1 MRRHHEVG
9 RASHRS
15 NSGAAYTACIRQ
27 TCPQFYDDID
37 GLLRIE

>member
-15 NSGAAYTACIRQ
+15 NSGAAYIRQ
-27 TCPQFYDDID
+27 TCPQLYDDID